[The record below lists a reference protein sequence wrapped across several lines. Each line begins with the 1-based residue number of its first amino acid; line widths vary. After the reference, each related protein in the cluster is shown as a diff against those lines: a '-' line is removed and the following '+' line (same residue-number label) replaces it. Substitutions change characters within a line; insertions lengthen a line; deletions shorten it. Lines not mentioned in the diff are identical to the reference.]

1 MKHDR
6 LYNLYLTNS
15 IYKEAFVGS
24 WVVQKCAEDVAR
36 HYLNHKRRRPAH
48 SMKIE
53 VINTETM
60 QVINAYEITRQ
71 EVA

>member
-1 MKHDR
+1 MRNNK

-24 WVVQKCAEDVAR
+24 WVVLECAEAMAR
-36 HYLNHKRRRPAH
+36 HYLARKRHRPAH

-53 VINTETM
+53 VVDTATMET
-60 QVINAYEITRQ
+60 IHEYEMGRGF
-71 EVA
+71 